1 MDANGDD
8 GNDDGSMLAGGVEE
22 QRDEGVVMRGHPS
35 EPNSILMVLMDLDV
49 WTYSP

>member
-22 QRDEGVVMRGHPS
+22 QRDEGVVTAL
-35 EPNSILMVLMDLDV
+35 I
-49 WTYSP
+49 YSCSVATNVNVQTVV